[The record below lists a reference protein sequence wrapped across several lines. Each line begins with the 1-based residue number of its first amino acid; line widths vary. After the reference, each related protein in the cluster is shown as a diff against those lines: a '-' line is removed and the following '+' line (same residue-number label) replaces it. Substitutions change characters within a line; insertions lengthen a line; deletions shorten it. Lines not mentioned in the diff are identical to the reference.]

1 MSRQG
6 LASASRRASE
16 ALRETCTT
24 RRRHLLFAPQLVA
37 NKFWIDT
44 GCTALPRAV
53 HRFCTRAR
61 FSGAIVAAAVIIL
74 AAVDG
79 VAAQTPPPDV
89 ASSTF
94 RVFLND
100 GRALPAYGESAVVAD
115 RVVFSLLVGGG
126 PVPTA
131 IQLVTLPASSVDLDR
146 TARYAKAVR
155 AAYFAATT
163 GEAEYQTMTSQIAST
178 LDALPAI
185 ADPTLRL

>member
-16 ALRETCTT
+16 ALRESCTT
-24 RRRHLLFAPQLVA
+24 RRRHLLFAPQLLA

-53 HRFCTRAR
+53 HRFCTHAR
-61 FSGAIVAAAVIIL
+61 FARATGTLAVLVLAAAMS
-74 AAVDG
+74 
-79 VAAQTPPPDV
+79 VAAQTPAPDAV
-89 ASSTF
+89 SSTF
-94 RVFLND
+94 RVFLKD

-115 RVVFSLLVGGG
+115 RVVFSLVVGGG
-126 PVPTA
+126 PVPIAT
-131 IQLVTLPASSVDLDR
+131 QLVTLPASSVDLDR